1 MDKSFE
7 ILVLKDGERE
17 KQRKEERK
25 ALMDTERLRRRKE
38 EERKRKMEKE
48 KEKEKEKEE
57 EEVKE
62 DIKKNEKMIDNTYD
76 TDDIDDTDDIF
87 ICRGPNLKNKRSKHA
102 SIIIQNYL
110 YVIFGYV
117 QDGDKPTMS
126 FERIEIPPPNMTKTN
141 IDDFYKSREWEYY
154 EINNSYDW
162 NVYFSCSNCIK
173 TLDNNLV
180 FYGTKRKLVLRNNNS
195 IDRINGSFKY
205 LKIVAKLNVQKVSFT
220 ISETDLSKWSNPTPS
235 KTDKIQ
241 NNEDQKLSEEN
252 KKPSKEEKPSEEEN
266 DNKNK
271 ENEGKSVL

>member
-1 MDKSFE
+1 MVVFIDCSELETFYPKYGHSVVANKDFVFITGGEYNDMDKSFE

-110 YVIFGYV
+110 
-117 QDGDKPTMS
+117 
-126 FERIEIPPPNMTKTN
+126 
-141 IDDFYKSREWEYY
+141 
-154 EINNSYDW
+154 
-162 NVYFSCSNCIK
+162 
-173 TLDNNLV
+173 
-180 FYGTKRKLVLRNNNS
+180 
-195 IDRINGSFKY
+195 
-205 LKIVAKLNVQKVSFT
+205 
-220 ISETDLSKWSNPTPS
+220 
-235 KTDKIQ
+235 
-241 NNEDQKLSEEN
+241 
-252 KKPSKEEKPSEEEN
+252 
-266 DNKNK
+266 
-271 ENEGKSVL
+271 